1 MRRLL
6 GTTFLGALLVTVAAC
21 TSDDAATPATD
32 EPANFPTAA
41 EIDASNY
48 STSWQVCETF
58 GIDGT
63 AQDLGLDSTDPSA
76 LAQAYAERS
85 YTPDRQP
92 AAYEGCLAGLEG
104 RDPPPDL

>member
-1 MRRLL
+1 MRRPLVATCL
-6 GTTFLGALLVTVAAC
+6 FVLLVVAAC
-21 TSDDAATPATD
+21 SSDDGATVPACEPTD
-32 EPANFPTAA
+32 YPTAD

-48 STSWQVCETF
+48 SVSWQVCETF

-63 AQDLGLDSTDPSA
+63 ANDLGLDSTDPSA

-85 YTPDRQP
+85 YTSDRQP